1 MDDLKHKILS
11 LINKQN
17 TKIPSMGFSDSSYHF
32 PQETLSINSKTVT
45 ESDRPADQDILES
58 IEAAYFSMSPDFD
71 ICRFELSKLPDV
83 LDCDQIQRDFKNL
96 KQQHQVVSKKVLQ
109 LILEHQTACNGE
121 FQDMLVIYDQLK
133 EALGLCR
140 GSRKNLEIAE
150 RQFSDSLGIL
160 ANYRKR
166 KLVQNLLKSLVTI
179 RNLHHT
185 DFTLQKLLHE
195 DNYPGAIELL
205 IECRTSANTYRH
217 FTCVAALTNKLQE
230 TLEYTEE
237 QLDRV
242 LAQMCYYFDGVKYDK
257 LQQAFKLLGKTQI
270 AVDHLHMHY
279 ISAIYNTA
287 LNIVHMYVSTV
298 DNTDV
303 NDNTGKKIYKNLCL
317 SVDRESFIP
326 CLVDLCKALFKI
338 VLSYHQLVKWH
349 NNQDIDEKVDLEESF
364 NKQYIKQKLDHNLLK
379 IWQDVQNKVSNL
391 LLNGDLASYKF
402 DQFVQVL
409 GIVHRLINVGEEFCG
424 SKSEELQE
432 SIRKQS
438 ANYFRNYHS
447 QRLDELKIFLEN
459 ESWEICPVKA
469 TFQITQLQ
477 EFKSL
482 KSILKQFKIQI
493 YNNQSFSNSQDG
505 NDSSNHSQDGSS
517 VTTGH
522 YFIRYIDHGTPFDGG
537 LDETIV
543 EEDILASVGDDSS
556 CYFSEDSDEDEE
568 ENEELKKDFVDEE
581 YADETVTNLPEK
593 KRKSKA
599 PILTNT
605 TLTVLRQIGK
615 YLQMSRLLR
624 PIALDIILCM
634 NQLFDY
640 YLFAVH
646 EFFAADLTV
655 SSNNLYSQKLNS
667 VLKRINDNLICCG
680 DSDENGKIPKPI
692 LSPIVDLKRSE
703 QLHGLAERVVAVES
717 VIFLSKQY
725 ELLEEYLEYLVP
737 SQNKVI
743 LQQFYNQT
751 INTSSDLRRP
761 VYMTVA
767 AQAFDFRQI
776 LIAMTKINWEI
787 KDVMSQHNAYIDII
801 LREVQIFTM
810 CLDQVSLKVYISDE
824 VLRTLWENIA
834 HIITHTLVQGFSE
847 AKKCS
852 NGGRALMQL
861 DFTQFLSKFEKISQL
876 KPVPHR
882 EYVENYVKA
891 YYLPE
896 NELEKWIKDHS
907 EYSLKHMFGLVS
919 CVCQNNKKTKQ
930 RLIQVIEEK
939 YNPR

>member
-317 SVDRESFIP
+317 
-326 CLVDLCKALFKI
+326 
-338 VLSYHQLVKWH
+338 
-349 NNQDIDEKVDLEESF
+349 
-364 NKQYIKQKLDHNLLK
+364 
-379 IWQDVQNKVSNL
+379 
-391 LLNGDLASYKF
+391 
-402 DQFVQVL
+402 
-409 GIVHRLINVGEEFCG
+409 
-424 SKSEELQE
+424 
-432 SIRKQS
+432 
-438 ANYFRNYHS
+438 
-447 QRLDELKIFLEN
+447 
-459 ESWEICPVKA
+459 
-469 TFQITQLQ
+469 
-477 EFKSL
+477 
-482 KSILKQFKIQI
+482 
-493 YNNQSFSNSQDG
+493 
-505 NDSSNHSQDGSS
+505 
-517 VTTGH
+517 
-522 YFIRYIDHGTPFDGG
+522 
-537 LDETIV
+537 
-543 EEDILASVGDDSS
+543 
-556 CYFSEDSDEDEE
+556 
-568 ENEELKKDFVDEE
+568 
-581 YADETVTNLPEK
+581 
-593 KRKSKA
+593 
-599 PILTNT
+599 
-605 TLTVLRQIGK
+605 
-615 YLQMSRLLR
+615 
-624 PIALDIILCM
+624 
-634 NQLFDY
+634 
-640 YLFAVH
+640 
-646 EFFAADLTV
+646 
-655 SSNNLYSQKLNS
+655 
-667 VLKRINDNLICCG
+667 
-680 DSDENGKIPKPI
+680 
-692 LSPIVDLKRSE
+692 
-703 QLHGLAERVVAVES
+703 
-717 VIFLSKQY
+717 
-725 ELLEEYLEYLVP
+725 
-737 SQNKVI
+737 
-743 LQQFYNQT
+743 
-751 INTSSDLRRP
+751 
-761 VYMTVA
+761 
-767 AQAFDFRQI
+767 
-776 LIAMTKINWEI
+776 
-787 KDVMSQHNAYIDII
+787 
-801 LREVQIFTM
+801 
-810 CLDQVSLKVYISDE
+810 VSLWLNI
-824 VLRTLWENIA
+824 TL
-834 HIITHTLVQGFSE
+834 F
-847 AKKCS
+847 
-852 NGGRALMQL
+852 
-861 DFTQFLSKFEKISQL
+861 
-876 KPVPHR
+876 
-882 EYVENYVKA
+882 
-891 YYLPE
+891 
-896 NELEKWIKDHS
+896 
-907 EYSLKHMFGLVS
+907 
-919 CVCQNNKKTKQ
+919 
-930 RLIQVIEEK
+930 
-939 YNPR
+939 